1 MLNKTLVGP
10 GEDDGDRDHALRLST
25 ATLLVEVVRADY
37 DEDVAEG
44 EAVFDLLR
52 GFFDLSDD
60 ETRLLIREAEQEADH
75 AVSLQ
80 SFTRVL
86 HERLTLAEKR
96 SVIEM
101 LWRVAMADS
110 RLDKHEDHL
119 VRKVAG
125 LLYVSHGDLIR
136 IRNLVKAKTSALSN
150 CLGLQDLSPAQRPV
164 A

>member
-1 MLNKTLVGP
+1 MLRELREILNRTLAEDR
-10 GEDDGDRDHALRLST
+10 EDDGDRDHALRLST

-37 DEDVAEG
+37 DEDRAEG
-44 EAVFDLLR
+44 QAVFDLLQ
-52 GFFDLSDD
+52 GFFDLPDD

-75 AVSLQ
+75 SVSLQ

-86 HERLTLAEKR
+86 HEQLTLAEKR

-101 LWRVAMADS
+101 LWRVALADS

-125 LLYVSHGDLIR
+125 LLYVPHGDLIR
-136 IRNLVKAKTSALSN
+136 IRNRVKSGN
-150 CLGLQDLSPAQRPV
+150 
-164 A
+164 

>member
-1 MLNKTLVGP
+1 MIRELREILNRTLAGP
-10 GEDDGDRDHALRLST
+10 GEDDGDRDHGMRLAT

-37 DEDVAEG
+37 EEDLAEG
-44 EAVFDLLR
+44 EAVFDLLQR
-52 GFFDLSDD
+52 FFDLSDN
-60 ETRLLIREAEQEADH
+60 ETRLLIQEAEQEADH
-75 AVSLQ
+75 SVSLQ

-136 IRNLVKAKTSALSN
+136 IRNLVK
-150 CLGLQDLSPAQRPV
+150 GEH
-164 A
+164 

>member
-1 MLNKTLVGP
+1 MLKDLRELLNKRLGNSAEGT
-10 GEDDGDRDHALRLST
+10 DDRDRALRLAT

-37 DEDVAEG
+37 EEDLAEG
-44 EAVFDLLR
+44 VAVLDQLQEFFGLSEEEAQLLVA
-52 GFFDLSDD
+52 
-60 ETRLLIREAEQEADH
+60 EAEQEADH

-86 HERLTLAEKR
+86 HERLTVQEKN

-101 LWRVAMADS
+101 LWRVALADS

-136 IRNLVKAKTSALSN
+136 IRNQVKSE
-150 CLGLQDLSPAQRPV
+150 GV
-164 A
+164 

>member
-1 MLNKTLVGP
+1 MLKELREMLNRTLADT
-10 GEDDGDRDHALRLST
+10 GEDDGDRDHAIRLST

-37 DEDVAEG
+37 DEDVAESK
-44 EAVFDLLR
+44 AVFDLLQ
-52 GFFDLSDD
+52 GHFDLPDD

-75 AVSLQ
+75 SVSLQ

-86 HERLTLAEKR
+86 HEQLTLTEKR

-101 LWRVAMADS
+101 LWRIAMADS

-125 LLYVSHGDLIR
+125 LMYVPHGDLIR
-136 IRNLVKAKTSALSN
+136 IRNLVK
-150 CLGLQDLSPAQRPV
+150 GER
-164 A
+164 

>member
-1 MLNKTLVGP
+1 MLKELREVLNRTLAGA
-10 GEDDGDRDHALRLST
+10 GEDDGDRDHGMRLAT

-37 DEDVAEG
+37 DEDLAER
-44 EAVFDLLR
+44 EAVFDLLQ
-52 GFFDLSDD
+52 GFFDLSDN
-60 ETRLLIREAEQEADH
+60 ETSLLIQEAEQEADH
-75 AVSLQ
+75 SVSLQ

-96 SVIEM
+96 TVIEM

-125 LLYVSHGDLIR
+125 LLYLPHSDLIR
-136 IRNLVKAKTSALSN
+136 IRNRVKSEH
-150 CLGLQDLSPAQRPV
+150 
-164 A
+164 

>member
-1 MLNKTLVGP
+1 MLRELREILNKTLTEDR
-10 GEDDGDRDHALRLST
+10 EDDGDRDHALRLST

-37 DEDVAEG
+37 DEDRAEG
-44 EAVFDLLR
+44 QAVFDLLQ
-52 GFFDLSDD
+52 GFFDLPDD

-75 AVSLQ
+75 SVSLQ

-86 HERLTLAEKR
+86 HEQLTLAEKH

-101 LWRVAMADS
+101 LWRVALADS

-125 LLYVSHGDLIR
+125 LLYVPHGDLIR
-136 IRNLVKAKTSALSN
+136 IRNLVKSDN
-150 CLGLQDLSPAQRPV
+150 
-164 A
+164 